1 MGKKKK
7 ILSVAEFARMAGEH
21 PINIHRWLKG
31 ERKITLLKAK
41 EIEEKTKI
49 KKEVFIDPALQE
61 KYFGRTW
68 LDEVH
73 SD

>member
-1 MGKKKK
+1 MAKKKT
-7 ILSVAEFARMAGEH
+7 LTLFEFARRAGEN

-31 ERKITLLKAK
+31 ERKITLEKAK

-49 KKEVFIDPALQE
+49 KKEVFIDPALQQ

-68 LDEVH
+68 LNEVH